1 MLKKNS
7 LLTKG
12 LVFLLMVS
20 VIAFFNTSA
29 FAANG
34 EEIPENTMRIH
45 YQREDGNYDNW
56 VLWIWNDT
64 TWESES
70 GWPNGMAITD
80 FDDYGAYWDVPIKEG
95 AASLGFLMVNKE
107 TETKDGG
114 DKVFNFTVQTNE
126 LWTEQGSNEI
136 MTNAPID
143 IPENTLRIHYQR
155 KDDDYD
161 NWVLWLWN
169 DTTWESESG
178 WPDGMEPNGKDE
190 FGVYWDVPLIEDASN
205 LGFLIVNE
213 KTQTKDGEQDKGFTM
228 LDEYNQVYVFE
239 GDSKVYISEN
249 KDTATGLL
257 NGEII
262 SKEKVMLNFT
272 STKEIDS
279 SELKITNKDGDRVR
293 VNNIEV
299 INESTAEVTAEF
311 DLNMVPLNVK
321 YANKERSVTT
331 GWRLIDNMYT
341 YDGELGAKYF
351 AGGVTLRL
359 WAPKAS
365 NVVAHFYD
373 KHDQSREIGSIELNF
388 NERTGVWEKW
398 ISPYDLG
405 LLDVK
410 GYYYQY
416 SVTNN
421 GVTRRVLDPYAKSM
435 AAFTVNSA
443 GQGGSEYMV
452 DGETVED
459 KVGKAAIVN
468 PKTLGPKLDYAEIE
482 NFNKKEDAIIW
493 EIHIRDFTS
502 DPSIENEL
510 NSRWGSYTAFIDK
523 LDYIKSLGVTH
534 VQLLPVMAWYYGD
547 ETAMG
552 ERELDYS
559 AQNNSYNWGYDPHG
573 YFSPDGAYSENPKDP
588 EERIRE
594 LKTLI
599 EAIHDSGMGVILDVV
614 YTHMAKASHLNDIVP
629 GYYFFQDA
637 NGNFVGDFGNNL
649 ATTHKMAEKL
659 MVDSVK
665 YWVDEYKIDGMR
677 WDMMGDAT
685 ADSVQKAYDEA
696 KKLNPNLLFVGEGWR
711 TFKGHVENPNLVPA
725 DQDWMDETS
734 AVAVFSDEM
743 RNEMKSGFGIE
754 GQPRFITGGA
764 RPIELIYENIIA
776 RPNNVNQ
783 DDPGDILQYIAA
795 HDNMTLHDV
804 IAQSIK
810 KDPAKYEEEIQKRI
824 RLGNSV
830 ILTSQGIS
838 FIHAGQEYGRTKQ
851 WRTDG
856 KPEQKFHTLENS
868 EGELFEYPHFVH
880 DSYDSSDAIN
890 MFDWEK
896 VTEEGMHK
904 ETMEFTK
911 GLISL
916 RKSSDAFRLPTEKI
930 IDSNVELIES
940 KDIKEEDLIIGY
952 KVTSTDGE
960 EFVVFINADSKNRT
974 ISTDIDLDSGIVL
987 VDSDE
992 AGTEEVSE
1000 LSGVSIESNTIM
1012 LDALTPTVIKIK

>member
-20 VIAFFNTSA
+20 VIAFFNTSV

-45 YQREDGNYDNW
+45 YQREDGNYDDW

-70 GWPNGMAITD
+70 GWPNGMEVTG

-95 AASLGFLMVNKE
+95 AASLGFLMVNQE

-114 DKVFNFTVQTNE
+114 DKVFNFTVSTNE
-126 LWTEQGSNEI
+126 LWTEQGSDEI
-136 MTNAPID
+136 MTNKPVD
-143 IPENTLRIHYQR
+143 IPENTLRVHYQR

-161 NWVLWLWN
+161 DWVLWIWN

-178 WPDGMEPNGKDE
+178 WPDGMEPTGKDE
-190 FGVYWDVPLIEDASN
+190 FGVYWDVPLIEEASN

-213 KTQTKDGEQDKGFTM
+213 KTQTKDGEEDKGFNM

-272 STKEIDS
+272 STKELDS
-279 SELKITNKDGDRVR
+279 SELRITNKDGDRVR
-293 VNNIEV
+293 VNDIEV
-299 INESTAEVTAEF
+299 ISESTAEVTAEF

-331 GWRLIDNMYT
+331 GWRLIDNMYS

-359 WAPKAS
+359 WAPKAT

-373 KHDQSREIGSIELNF
+373 KHDQSREIGSIELTF

-416 SVTNN
+416 SVTND

-435 AAFTVNSA
+435 ATFTVNSA
-443 GQGGSEYMV
+443 GQGGSEYVV

-459 KVGKAAIVN
+459 KVGKAAIVE
-468 PKTLGPKLDYAEIE
+468 PKTVGPKLDYAEIE
-482 NFNKKEDAIIW
+482 GFDKKEDAIIW

-502 DPSIENEL
+502 DPSIEGEL

-552 ERELDYS
+552 ERELEYS

-573 YFSPDGAYSENPKDP
+573 YFSPDGAYSENPGDP

-599 EAIHDSGMGVILDVV
+599 DAIHDEGMGVILDVV

-629 GYYFFQDA
+629 DYYFFQDA

-696 KKLNPNLLFVGEGWR
+696 KKMNPNILFVGEGWR
-711 TFKGHVENPNLVPA
+711 TFKGHVENPDLVPA

-754 GQPRFITGGA
+754 GQPRFITDGA
-764 RPIELIYENIIA
+764 RPIDLIFKNIIA
-776 RPNNVNQ
+776 RPTNIAQ
-783 DDPGDILQYIAA
+783 DDPGDVLQYIAA

-810 KDPAKYEEEIQKRI
+810 KDPAKHEEEIQKRI
-824 RLGNSV
+824 RLGNTV

-851 WRTDG
+851 WLAEG
-856 KPEQKFHTLENS
+856 KPEQKYHTLENE
-868 EGELFEYPHFVH
+868 EGELFENPYFIH

-916 RKSSDAFRLPTEKI
+916 RKSSDAFRLPTEEMV
-930 IDSNVELIES
+930 DSNVELIES
-940 KDIKEEDLIIGY
+940 EDIKEEDLVIGY
-952 KVTSTDGE
+952 KVTSTSGE
-960 EFVVFINADSKNRT
+960 EYVVFINADSKERKITTDINLASRT
-974 ISTDIDLDSGIVL
+974 IL

-992 AGTEEVSE
+992 AGTEEVSDI
-1000 LSGVSIESNTIM
+1000 SGVAVDGNTII
-1012 LDALTPTVIKIK
+1012 LDALTPTVLKIK

>member
-1 MLKKNS
+1 MIKTSS

-12 LVFLLMVS
+12 LVVFLMVAIVGFFGTS
-20 VIAFFNTSA
+20 V
-29 FAANG
+29 FAAN

-45 YQREDGNYDNW
+45 YQRDNGDYENW
-56 VLWIWNDT
+56 GLWIWNDT
-64 TWESES
+64 TWSSES
-70 GWPNGMAITD
+70 GWPDGMEITGY
-80 FDDYGAYWDVPIKEG
+80 DDYGAYWDVPLKEG
-95 AASLGFLMVNKE
+95 AANLGFLMVNQE

-126 LWTEQGSNEI
+126 LWTEEGSDEI
-136 MTNAPID
+136 MTSAPAN
-143 IPENTLRIHYQR
+143 IPDNTLRVHYQR
-155 KDDDYD
+155 KNGDYE
-161 NWVLWLWN
+161 NWGLWIWN
-169 DTTWESESG
+169 DTTWSSESG
-178 WPDGMEPNGKDE
+178 WPDGMEITGYDD
-190 FGVYWDVPLIEDASN
+190 FGAYWDVPLKEGAAN
-205 LGFLIVNE
+205 LGFLMVNQ
-213 KTQTKDGEQDKGFTM
+213 KTQVKDGEEDKGFTM

-257 NGEII
+257 NGEIV
-262 SKEKVMLNFT
+262 SRDKVLLNFT
-272 STKEIDS
+272 STQELDS
-279 SELKITNKDGDRVR
+279 AELRIEDSEGKRVD
-293 VNNIEV
+293 VES
-299 INESTAEVTAEF
+299 INVVSETSAEVVAN
-311 DLNMVPLNVK
+311 LNLDKVPLKVT
-321 YANKERSVTT
+321 YGNKEVDVST
-331 GWRLIDNMYT
+331 GWRLIDNMYS
-341 YDGELGAKYF
+341 YDGELGADYF

-365 NVVAHFYD
+365 KVVAHFYD
-373 KHDQSREIGSIELNF
+373 KYDQSREIGAIELEF
-388 NERTGVWEKW
+388 NKRTGVWEKW
-398 ISPYDLG
+398 VSPYDLG

-416 SVTNN
+416 AVTNN

-435 AAFTVNSA
+435 AAFTVNTA
-443 GQGGSEYMV
+443 GQGGEEYV
-452 DGETVED
+452 VNGETVND
-459 KVGKAAIVN
+459 NVGKAAIVE
-468 PKTLGPKLDYAEIE
+468 PKTIGPKLEYADIE
-482 NFNKKEDAIIW
+482 GFNKKEDAIIW

-502 DPSIENEL
+502 DPSIEGDL
-510 NSRWGSYTAFIDK
+510 DSRWGTYNAFKDK
-523 LDYIKSLGVTH
+523 LEYIKSLGVTH
-534 VQLLPVMAWYYGD
+534 VQILPVMAWYYGD

-559 AQNNSYNWGYDPHG
+559 AQNNSYNWGYDPHN
-573 YFSPDGAYSENPKDP
+573 YFSPDGAYSENPEDP
-588 EERIRE
+588 EARIRE
-594 LKTLI
+594 LKSMI
-599 EAIHDSGMGVILDVV
+599 DAIHDAGMGVILDVV
-614 YTHMAKASHLNDIVP
+614 YTHMAKASFLNDIVP

-659 MVDSVK
+659 MIDSVK
-665 YWVDEYKIDGMR
+665 YWFKEYKIDGMR

-685 ADSVQKAYDEA
+685 ADSVQKAYNEA
-696 KKLNPNLLFVGEGWR
+696 KKLNPNVLFVGEGWR

-725 DQDWMDETS
+725 DQDWMDQTN

-764 RPIELIYENIIA
+764 RPIELIFNNIIA
-776 RPNNVNQ
+776 KPTNVTE

-810 KDPAKYEEEIQKRI
+810 KDPDIHEEEIQKRI

-838 FIHAGQEYGRTKQ
+838 FLHAGQEYGRTKQ
-851 WRTDG
+851 WRTEG
-856 KPEQKFHTLENS
+856 QPEQKFHTLENS
-868 EGELFEYPHFVH
+868 EGELFEYPYFVH

-890 MFDWEK
+890 MFDWGK

-911 GLISL
+911 GLIAL
-916 RKSSDAFRLPTEKI
+916 RKSTDAFRLGTEEMVK
-930 IDSNVELIES
+930 SNVKLIES
-940 KDIKEEDLIIGY
+940 EDIKEEDLVIGY
-952 KVTSTDGE
+952 HVKSTDGE
-960 EFVVFINADSKNRT
+960 EYVVFINADSKERKVETDMNLAFGT
-974 ISTDIDLDSGIVL
+974 IL

-1000 LSGVSIESNTIM
+1000 VSGVAINGNTII
-1012 LDALTPTVIKIK
+1012 LDALTPSVIKIK